1 MVAAEGSAANS
12 TSAIEGLYAQA
23 AGDFFFCCVTI
34 WKNVIVIFLFV
45 SIDDAPSPTKPLIPT
60 S

>member
-23 AGDFFFCCVTI
+23 TGDFVLLCNHLEECNCDLSFCF
-34 WKNVIVIFLFV
+34 NR
-45 SIDDAPSPTKPLIPT
+45 
-60 S
+60 